1 MFLTAMSFF
10 TAHAGSGAV
19 TLTSVFNNVPCVSGL
34 QTGWGYACLI
44 EGLTERVLFD
54 TGADGDILLS
64 NLRRLG
70 KDPADID
77 IIVLSHI
84 HHDHIGG
91 LDALLETNHHVVV
104 YVPASFPPSM
114 KESIRKRALDL
125 VEITQPTQIAPF
137 IFTTG
142 ELGHS
147 IREQGLVLKTAK
159 GLVVI
164 TGCAHPGIVN
174 MVKRAKEFLKESIHL
189 VMGGF
194 HLSGAGDGA
203 VLRIIDQMQS
213 LGVETVAPAIAP
225 ATGHVPFFV
234 RPGAKIFSK
243 AALVRPSKLGYKISL
258 PPFWKLLF

>member
-1 MFLTAMSFF
+1 MLSSSSFRIMFLSAMSFF
-10 TAHAGSGAV
+10 TLQAHAECGAV

-44 EGLTERVLFD
+44 EGLKERILFD

-64 NLRRLG
+64 NLQRLG

-91 LDALLETNHHVVV
+91 LDAFLKINQNVVV
-104 YVPASFPPSM
+104 YVPASFPLSM
-114 KESIRKRALDL
+114 KESIRTRALDI
-125 VEITQPTQIAPF
+125 VEVTQPIQIAPF

-147 IREQGLVLKTAK
+147 IGEQGLVLQTVK

-164 TGCAHPGIVN
+164 TGCAHPGIV
-174 MVKRAKEFLKESIHL
+174 K
-189 VMGGF
+189 MGDEQKNF
-194 HLSGAGDGA
+194 
-203 VLRIIDQMQS
+203 
-213 LGVETVAPAIAP
+213 
-225 ATGHVPFFV
+225 
-234 RPGAKIFSK
+234 
-243 AALVRPSKLGYKISL
+243 
-258 PPFWKLLF
+258 